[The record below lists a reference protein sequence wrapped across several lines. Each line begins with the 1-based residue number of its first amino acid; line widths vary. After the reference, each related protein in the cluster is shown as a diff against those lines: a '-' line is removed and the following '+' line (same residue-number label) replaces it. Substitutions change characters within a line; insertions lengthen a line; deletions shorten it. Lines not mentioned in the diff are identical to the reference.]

1 MKIKAWIKA
10 FRLRTLPL
18 ALAGIILGGMLAY
31 SDHFDWTV
39 FILAILTTVFLQVLS
54 NLANDYGD
62 FKKGTDDENR
72 VGPQRAMQAGLI
84 NESQMKIALIANVI
98 LCLAAGIPLVLLG
111 LKGINWWAIIFILV
125 GIAGIGAAIKY
136 TIGKKAFAYTGLG
149 DVFVF
154 LFFGLVSVNGVYF
167 LLSKEFDFGV
177 AIASVGVGAL
187 STTVL
192 NLNNLRDHVN
202 DKLHG
207 KHTIVVKMGFQKA
220 KIYHVILCIV
230 PFITSTVFM
239 VISQKQYVALSL
251 IIAPVI
257 IMHLKKVLSNEDP
270 RLLDPELKK
279 MALTTLLYCVTFGLG
294 FLIT

>member
-31 SDHFDWTV
+31 SDHFDWKV

>member
-239 VISQKQYVALSL
+239 VIAQKQYVALSL